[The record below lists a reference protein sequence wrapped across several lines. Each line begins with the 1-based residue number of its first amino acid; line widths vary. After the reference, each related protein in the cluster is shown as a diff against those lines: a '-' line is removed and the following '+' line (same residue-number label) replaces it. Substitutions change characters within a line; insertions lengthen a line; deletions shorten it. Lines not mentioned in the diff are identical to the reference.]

1 VNVLDII
8 LVAAFIIGAV
18 SGYQKGFLVSLFS
31 LAGIFLGIL
40 LGFKLMG
47 VAMLKLANA
56 FNLDDRILPYAGFGL
71 VFVIVII
78 VVNLIGKLVKSSIDK
93 TVLGSADQWAGGAL
107 GLLKA
112 AFMVSVIFWILDALA
127 FELPEHWVAGSQLY
141 AFTAN
146 VAPTV
151 AEWVGDIFPVFRN
164 LFGNPH

>member
-1 VNVLDII
+1 MSVLDII
-8 LVAAFIIGAV
+8 LVVAFIIGAV
-18 SGYQKGFLVSLFS
+18 SGYKKGFLVSLFS

-47 VAMLKLANA
+47 VAMLKLASAYNI
-56 FNLDDRILPYAGFGL
+56 DEKILPYAAFGL

-93 TVLGSADQWAGGAL
+93 TILGNADRWAGGVL

-112 AFMVSVIFWILDALA
+112 AFMISVLFWILDALA
-127 FELPEHWVAGSQLY
+127 FELPENWVAESRLY
-141 AFTAN
+141 TLTAS

-151 AEWVGDIFPVFRN
+151 TEWVGDIFPTFKN
-164 LFGNPH
+164 LFGTQN